1 MLSQF
6 WHDLRSYGG
15 KLVGQIVTRSALNP
29 TSLLP
34 STLQPTPMHRAL
46 PPPPPPPPPPPR
58 TNLHVQV
65 PSHTPSTSPT
75 PCTQPYRHYLYCT
88 AGGEKVQIWGARLVG
103 IRGKTATFWRQIGGQ
118 HVPEKCA
125 RATYFQR
132 WACLCLCIFTSSGAG
147 PLPWRCLCTARCILW
162 CEFGEQTT
170 YNGVWEL
177 KNGVCD
183 MQNGVWEQGRT
194 N

>member
-1 MLSQF
+1 M
-6 WHDLRSYGG
+6 
-15 KLVGQIVTRSALNP
+15 VGQIVTRSALNP

-46 PPPPPPPPPPPR
+46 PPPR

-125 RATYFQR
+125 RATYFQ
-132 WACLCLCIFTSSGAG
+132 LIGGT
-147 PLPWRCLCTARCILW
+147 TADVR
-162 CEFGEQTT
+162 ET
-170 YNGVWEL
+170 
-177 KNGVCD
+177 
-183 MQNGVWEQGRT
+183 RT
-194 N
+194 PMSERHERRAATRGQ